1 VPIIITLPDQTG
13 FYGVGVQIHGFSDL
27 AQLVN
32 PPYHWN
38 FRFSRA
44 EDNLTRWS
52 QTITTDTNVVDMT
65 IGFSTPLQEPQPLV
79 FGQTQIPNQENTK
92 LELEIRDDVG
102 AQVDVA
108 PPLSLPWN
116 STVGLAYT
124 NYLLS
129 QDIIRKATAGGSSDK
144 LDQILA
150 AVYRTWPGA

>member
-1 VPIIITLPDQTG
+1 
-13 FYGVGVQIHGFSDL
+13 VQIHGFSDL
-27 AQLVN
+27 AQLAN

-38 FRFSRA
+38 YRFSRA

-52 QTITTDTNVVDMT
+52 GTITTDVNTVDWT
-65 IGFSTPLQEPQPLV
+65 IGFSTPLQEPTALI
-79 FGQTQIPNQENTK
+79 FGQSQIPNQENTK
-92 LELEIRDDVG
+92 LELDIRDDVG

-108 PPLSLPWN
+108 PPLALPWN

-129 QDIIRKATAGGSSDK
+129 QDVIKKAGGGSGDTR

>member
-1 VPIIITLPDQTG
+1 MPIVITLPDQTG
-13 FYGVGVQIHGFSDL
+13 FFGTGVQLHGVSDL
-27 AQLVN
+27 AQLTN

-52 QTITTDTNVVDMT
+52 QTVTTDVNTVNIT
-65 IGFSTPLQEPQPLV
+65 IGFDGGLQVPIALV

-92 LELEIRDDVG
+92 LELEIRDDQG

-124 NYLLS
+124 NFLLS
-129 QDIIRKATAGGSSDK
+129 QDLARKFTAGGSSDK
-144 LDQILA
+144 LDQIIA